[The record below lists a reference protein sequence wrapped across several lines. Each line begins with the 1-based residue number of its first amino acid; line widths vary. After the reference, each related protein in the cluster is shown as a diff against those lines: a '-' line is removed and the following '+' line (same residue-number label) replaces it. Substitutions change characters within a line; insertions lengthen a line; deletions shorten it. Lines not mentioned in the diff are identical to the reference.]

1 MLFDHEMFLEIGGKE
16 KQKTFIIGNISIFLK
31 EFVEKL
37 IEAFGYRWDMYMIK
51 VDFLVGVIL
60 GEVQQINKG
69 VIVIEG
75 GDFRLDKLGVL
86 RYPKVIVG
94 IGELLDMTSEAIIGE
109 LEGMEVLGVVLLED
123 VE

>member
-1 MLFDHEMFLEIGGKE
+1 MFLEIGGKE